1 MVVPSRRRTLPGL
14 ALMLAAVPL
23 AMMPPTTAMAQS
35 AKTRAAAPAMPS
47 FLDKSRV
54 SDLVAARAAID
65 GPAISERDADQQLMS
80 ASDDLRRRAEEERAL
95 AAEVRAKAEA
105 LSQRFAEE
113 LSQDHKVA
121 VAAAKSTPPV
131 RNVRVG
137 SAVQDERTASA
148 MKRAAEALARARST
162 LDEADR
168 RAAGTQG
175 GGVGAWETV
184 HAEIADARRKAAEA
198 VDSAEKALSAVP
210 ADVAVAES
218 SDAAK
223 AADAG
228 AKAPAGERK
237 RMPPPFALGGTLR

>member
-23 AMMPPTTAMAQS
+23 AMMPPTAMAQS

-121 VAAAKSTPPV
+121 VAAAKSTTPV

-175 GGVGAWETV
+175 GVGAWETV

-210 ADVAVAES
+210 ADVTVAES

-223 AADAG
+223 APDAG
-228 AKAPAGERK
+228 ATAPAGERK
-237 RMPPPFALGGTLR
+237 RMTPPFALGGTLR